1 MTHTLK
7 ILKQFADAVLSGE
20 KTFEV
25 RENDRGFQK
34 GDRVRFNVIDK
45 DVASMTKDGKLIIDS
60 HDLEYKVFEIT
71 YVLSGWHIDNGYV
84 VFGIKCI
91 GDVRNKRGEDDAGIL

>member
-1 MTHTLK
+1 MTTHTLK
-7 ILKQFADAVLSGE
+7 ILKTFADAVLTGE

-34 GDRVRFNVIDK
+34 GDRVRFTVVDEQHPARFAN
-45 DVASMTKDGKLIIDS
+45 GEIIREE

-71 YVLSGWHIDNGYV
+71 YVLSGWHIDDGYV
-84 VFGIKCI
+84 VFGMKCI
-91 GDVRNKRGEDDAGIL
+91 ADIRNKRGEEQ